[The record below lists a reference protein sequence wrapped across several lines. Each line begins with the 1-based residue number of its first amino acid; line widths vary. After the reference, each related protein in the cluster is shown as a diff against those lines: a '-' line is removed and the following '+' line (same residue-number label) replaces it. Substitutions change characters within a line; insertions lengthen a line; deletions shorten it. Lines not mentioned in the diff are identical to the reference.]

1 MNRNFIFAGENKKEH
16 VMTKRL
22 YRSRT
27 EKMIA
32 GVCGGIAQYLE
43 IDPVFVR
50 IAFVALIFFSGVGL
64 IIYFVSA
71 VIIPKEEFTGDAKPV
86 VEQEEIAKEK
96 VMEKEKRKK
105 KREKIFGGI
114 LIVLGVIF
122 LADNLFINITFENI
136 FPIILIG
143 VGFWMIF
150 NTFKKEKEYE
160 AQQ

>member
-86 VEQEEIAKEK
+86 VEHEEIAKEK

>member
-1 MNRNFIFAGENKKEH
+1 
-16 VMTKRL
+16 MTKRL

-32 GVCGGIAQYLE
+32 GVAGGIAQYLD

-50 IAFVALIFFSGVGL
+50 IAFVCLVFFSGAGL

-71 VIIPKEEFTGDAKPV
+71 IIIPKEELVGTTQPA
-86 VEQEEIAKEK
+86 EEPEEK
-96 VMEKEKRKK
+96 VKERSVEKAKRKA

-122 LADNLFINITFENI
+122 LADNLFMNISFENI
-136 FPIILIG
+136 FPIVLIG

-150 NTFKKEKEYE
+150 NTFKKEKEFE

>member
-1 MNRNFIFAGENKKEH
+1 
-16 VMTKRL
+16 MTKRL

-32 GVCGGIAQYLE
+32 GVAGGIAQYLD

-50 IAFVALIFFSGVGL
+50 IAFVSLIFFSGVGL

-71 VIIPKEEFTGDAKPV
+71 VIIPKEELVGSNQPV
-86 VEQEEIAKEK
+86 EEPEEKVKEK
-96 VMEKEKRKK
+96 SVEKGKRKA

-114 LIVLGVIF
+114 LIFLGVIF
-122 LADNLFINITFENI
+122 LADNLFLNITFENI
-136 FPIILIG
+136 FPLILIG

-150 NTFKKEKEYE
+150 NTFKKEKKFE

>member
-1 MNRNFIFAGENKKEH
+1 
-16 VMTKRL
+16 MTKRL

-32 GVCGGIAQYLE
+32 GVAGGIAQYLD

-50 IAFVALIFFSGVGL
+50 IAFVSLIFFSGVGL

-71 VIIPKEEFTGDAKPV
+71 VIIPKEELTGTNQPV
-86 VEQEEIAKEK
+86 EEPEEKVKEK
-96 VMEKEKRKK
+96 SVEKGKRKA

-114 LIVLGVIF
+114 LIFLGVIF
-122 LADNLFINITFENI
+122 LADNLFINITFEST
-136 FPIILIG
+136 FPVILIG

-150 NTFKKEKEYE
+150 NTFKKEKEFE